1 MNFLKAIIVF
11 LISTLSVPASYS
23 AETMNLVTYY
33 PVPFGAY
40 DRVKLIQRASNLTSP
55 CEIGT
60 MYVDTGGQFQFC
72 RNNSGVG
79 VWTTI
84 TPNAGIWTQTA
95 GDDIYPTDTATN
107 PNLFVGLG
115 TITPQNRLDV
125 EGAAVI
131 GAAYSGTNVGPANG
145 LLVEGN
151 VGLGNTSPSTALD
164 IESTTATAGIDINNT
179 AVDGDPRL
187 AFQLSGTS
195 VFTMGVDDGD
205 SDKFKLGTTTIDTN
219 TRLTID
225 GSGNVGIGSTAPAT
239 KLTVEDTTAAS
250 GIDINNTAVDGD
262 PRLAFQLSGTSV
274 FTMGVDDGDA
284 DKFKIGTTT
293 VDTNTRLTIDS
304 SGNIGIGNASP
315 VRLFHLG
322 GAMRIDSLASAP
334 ATPAQGDIYRNGANL
349 YFYNGTSWINLSG
362 GGSSL
367 WQQSGSNIYY
377 NAGTV
382 GVGTATPNSSY
393 KLHVDGGTGT
403 GGYFTSSTGVALA
416 TDFGEIGLGTVTV
429 RAGYKAQIHASGRDA
444 LYVDTDTD
452 HAVEG
457 VSTDTAAGGCAD
469 FYASGSCTVDY
480 GVSSSIRW
488 KKNIRPID
496 NVLEKI
502 SRIRGVYF
510 DWDQEHGGQHDVG
523 MIAEEVGEVFPEVV
537 AKDPSAPGYAMGM
550 DESSL
555 AGVFVEAIKALKS
568 EIDNLK
574 SENTELRKL
583 IEK

>member
-164 IESTTATAGIDINNT
+164 IESTTATA
-179 AVDGDPRL
+179 
-187 AFQLSGTS
+187 
-195 VFTMGVDDGD
+195 
-205 SDKFKLGTTTIDTN
+205 
-219 TRLTID
+219 
-225 GSGNVGIGSTAPAT
+225 
-239 KLTVEDTTAAS
+239 